1 LKKRSK
7 LFGSNNK
14 KIIRVVETAETSS
27 DLKRFIEAC
36 GGLRTA
42 AVRLNVYPT
51 VLKKILDNRPI
62 SLVLKRKIE
71 NAAKILPPFRPTDA
85 ELKSMLRDVIEK
97 CGSVRTIATRM
108 GTSIDSL
115 SRVLEGRSVSPSVSL
130 RIEIGLATY
139 LESNRWIGKSNSPN
153 APTEDSFSVSEKNL
167 RPSMVEKLRLA
178 FTLYK
183 ELGTLEAVGKRMGV
197 TRERVRQL
205 LVKGSALSL
214 YEYRPYNYPYV
225 PKEKLIQDCIKLL
238 SLGFVARVN
247 NISTEYLK
255 KLMAAYSITE
265 KDFYTYRQEGKR
277 KRCIEQYGRI
287 KGKLGHHP
295 TTTELQ
301 KTREGHALNARIIRL
316 WGTFDAFREALN
328 IPKPARISPYWLEP
342 RLQLAFIARMQHL
355 DTIRERLS
363 ALRPMSVSEISM
375 ECGFNLNRVR
385 RLLKLLIAAGEVQKV
400 GETTATKYQLAAD

>member
-1 LKKRSK
+1 M
-7 LFGSNNK
+7 
-14 KIIRVVETAETSS
+14 ETAETSS

-36 GGLRTA
+36 GGLRSA

-62 SLVLKRKIE
+62 PLVLQRKIE
-71 NAAKILPPFRPTDA
+71 NAAKILPPSRPSDA
-85 ELKSMLRDVIEK
+85 ELKSRLRDVIEK
-97 CGSVRTIATRM
+97 C
-108 GTSIDSL
+108 D
-115 SRVLEGRSVSPSVSL
+115 
-130 RIEIGLATY
+130 
-139 LESNRWIGKSNSPN
+139 SPN
-153 APTEDSFSVSEKNL
+153 APPEDSFSVSEKNL
-167 RPSMVEKLRLA
+167 RPSMVEKLRRA

-205 LVKGSALSL
+205 LVKGSDLSL

-225 PKEKLIQDCIKLL
+225 PKEKLIQDCINFL
-238 SLGFVARVN
+238 SLSRVARVN

-255 KLMAAYSITE
+255 KLMAVYSITE

-301 KTREGHALNARIIRL
+301 RTREGHSLNARIIRL
-316 WGTFDAFREALN
+316 WGAFDAFREALN
-328 IPKPARISPYWLEP
+328 IPKPARMSPYWLEP

-355 DTIRERLS
+355 DTLRECLS

-375 ECGFNLNRVR
+375 KCGFNLNRVR

-400 GETTATKYQLAAD
+400 GETTATKYQLAFD